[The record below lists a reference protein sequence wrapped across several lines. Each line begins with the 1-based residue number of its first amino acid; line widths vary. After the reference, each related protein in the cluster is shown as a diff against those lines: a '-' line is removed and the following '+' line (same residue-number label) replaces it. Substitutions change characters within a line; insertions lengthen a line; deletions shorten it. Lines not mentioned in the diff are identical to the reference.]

1 MRKPSPPKKLRLLN
15 SNFKLLTGLI
25 LLCRV
30 VTRASSAV
38 WQWSVEAKREHPEN
52 GVARAFLWIPPDGKR
67 VRGVVVAQH
76 NREATAILKH
86 PMFRAAR
93 CHLFSQW

>member
-1 MRKPSPPKKLRLLN
+1 MCRCRAQVDRLFGLHQHNRNRIIEHGPDFCESHLPKKLRLLN

-52 GVARAFLWIPPDGKR
+52 GVARAFLSIPPDGKR
-67 VRGVVVAQH
+67 VRGVG
-76 NREATAILKH
+76 
-86 PMFRAAR
+86 
-93 CHLFSQW
+93 